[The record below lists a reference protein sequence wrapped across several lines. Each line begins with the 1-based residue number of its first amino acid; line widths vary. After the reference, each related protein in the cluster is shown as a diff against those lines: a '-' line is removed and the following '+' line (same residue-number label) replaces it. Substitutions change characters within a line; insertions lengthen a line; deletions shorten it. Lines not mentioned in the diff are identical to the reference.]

1 MVYKKKD
8 ASLERHNPTPPI
20 ITHPR
25 SMIDPVLS
33 NT

>member
-8 ASLERHNPTPPI
+8 ASLERHNPTQPI

-25 SMIDPVLS
+25 SIIDSASL